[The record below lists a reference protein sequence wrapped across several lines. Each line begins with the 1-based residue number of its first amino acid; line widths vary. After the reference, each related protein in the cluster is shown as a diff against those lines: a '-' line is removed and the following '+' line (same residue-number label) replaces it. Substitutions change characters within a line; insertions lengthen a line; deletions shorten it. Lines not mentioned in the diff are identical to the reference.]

1 MGIKEV
7 AKDREGTKEQR
18 EVVLVHKTRKE
29 RRVQNKASKFLQNYI
44 YVGYFPPL
52 VDSSK
57 KNPSRPNIA
66 EDKTHESGA
75 KHNFHLKTNRF
86 GQNKREKSKLN
97 IASHAIA

>member
-1 MGIKEV
+1 MGIKEE

-18 EVVLVHKTRKE
+18 EVVHKTRKE
-29 RRVQNKASKFLQNYI
+29 RRCPKQGKQVSSKLHLCRI
-44 YVGYFPPL
+44 FPSSCGL
-52 VDSSK
+52 SK
-57 KNPSRPNIA
+57 KNPTRPNIA